1 MRYIRLSS
9 MAAAAAAILTSVSVA
24 PAAAG
29 DDASTP
35 VSCSTAALTAA
46 IVGADPRETL
56 SLARNCT
63 YHLTTPFSTGEGLP
77 PISQEL
83 TIRGNGATIVRDGN
97 ATPAFRIFHVL
108 NGGDL
113 RLQDL
118 TVRGGNATGLSP
130 ATGNGG
136 GILVDSGGTLK
147 LSGVDVI
154 DNTATLNGGGVA
166 VATGGTAVIRR
177 SWVAF
182 NNALLNGGGLFS
194 AGTLIVDGSEFGR
207 NHTQGVGGGIAVAGG
222 TAIIHA
228 SIISRNTSV
237 VGGGGVAS
245 VGGGT
250 TISESKIANNTTGAT
265 GGGVLNRAPLT
276 LDKTEVSGNV
286 AAAPGGDGGGIY
298 NSTASAVLRLKGSK
312 VIRNSANGQNVPPPL
327 TDLSQ
332 AGGIFNN
339 GGSVT
344 LDHSY
349 VRNNASTAAPGGV
362 RTDTVITVTDSTIT
376 HNIPTN
382 CTGSPVAVPGCTD

>member
-9 MAAAAAAILTSVSVA
+9 MAAAAAAILTSVSVG

-108 NGGDL
+108 SGGNL

-118 TVRGGNATGLSP
+118 TVRGGNATIATTG
-130 ATGNGG
+130 TGNGG
-136 GILVDSGGTLK
+136 GILVDGGGALK

-154 DNTATLNGGGVA
+154 DNTASVSGGGVA
-166 VATGGTAVIRR
+166 VATSGTAVIRR

-182 NNALLNGGGLFS
+182 NNASVGGGLFS
-194 AGTLIVDGSEFGR
+194 EGTLVVEGSEFGR
-207 NHTQGVGGGIAVAGG
+207 NHAQIQGGGIDQDGG
-222 TAIIHA
+222 TATIHA
-228 SIISRNTSV
+228 TIISRNTATV
-237 VGGGGVAS
+237 RGGGLADF
-245 VGGGT
+245 GGT
-250 TISESKIANNTTGAT
+250 TNISESKIANNTTGFA
-265 GGGVLNRAPLT
+265 GGGIVNETGLT
-276 LDKTEVSGNV
+276 LDKSEVSGNV
-286 AAAPGGDGGGIY
+286 VAAPGGDGGGIY
-298 NSTASAVLRLKGSK
+298 NSTTSGVLKLKGSK
-312 VIRNSANGQNVPPPL
+312 VIRNSANGRTSTTNP
-327 TDLSQ
+327 TQ
-332 AGGIFNN
+332 AGGIFNDS
-339 GGSVT
+339 GLLT

-349 VRNNASTAAPGGV
+349 VRNNASTAAPGGL
-362 RTDTVITVTDSTIT
+362 RTNVPITLTDSTIT

-382 CTGSPVAVPGCTD
+382 CVPNPIPGCTD